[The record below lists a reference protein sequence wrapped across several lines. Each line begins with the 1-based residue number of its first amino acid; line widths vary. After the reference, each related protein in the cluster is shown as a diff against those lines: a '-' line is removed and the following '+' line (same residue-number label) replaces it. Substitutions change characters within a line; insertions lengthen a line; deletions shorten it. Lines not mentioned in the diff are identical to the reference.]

1 MDDIISGVGVVDKSV
16 AILAALAERGP
27 STLADLVAATGLA
40 RPTAHRLAVAL
51 EAHGLVARDARG
63 RFRPGVRLLAW
74 GARSVPGAEALVDA
88 AGPVLRRLRDA
99 TGESAQV
106 YVRDGDGRV
115 CVAVAERA
123 TGLRDTVPV
132 GAVLSMDAGSGA
144 KVLVAWSET
153 GAKRAPGVTGATGAA
168 DASGTAFSAG
178 ELAAVRRAGWAATVG
193 EREPG
198 VASVSA
204 PVHDRSGAVVAA
216 LSVSGPVDRLGRRP
230 GERLAGAVVA
240 AAAELTGLLADG

>member
-1 MDDIISGVGVVDKSV
+1 MVSGVGVVDKSV

-27 STLADLVAATGLA
+27 CSLAELVAATGLA
-40 RPTAHRLAVAL
+40 RPTAHRLATAL
-51 EAHGLVARDARG
+51 ELHGLVARDGRG

-88 AGPVLRRLRDA
+88 AGPVLGRLRDA

-106 YVRDGDGRV
+106 YVREGDGRV

-123 TGLRDTVPV
+123 AGLRDTVPL
-132 GAVLSMDAGSGA
+132 GAVLSMEAGSGA
-144 KVLVAWSET
+144 KVLAAW
-153 GAKRAPGVTGATGAA
+153 ADAAAA
-168 DASGTAFSAG
+168 DAAVAAFSAG

-204 PVHDRSGAVVAA
+204 PVRDASGAVVAA

-230 GERLAGAVVA
+230 GERLAGAVRSA
-240 AAAELTGLLADG
+240 AGELTGALAAT

>member
-1 MDDIISGVGVVDKSV
+1 MDDMVSGVGVVDKSV

-27 STLADLVAATGLA
+27 SSLADLVAATGLA

-74 GARSVPGAEALVDA
+74 GARSVPGAEVLVDA

-115 CVAVAERA
+115 CVAAAERA

-144 KVLVAWSET
+144 KVLVAWSEP
-153 GAKRAPGVTGATGAA
+153 GAERAAGATEAVGAA
-168 DASGTAFSAG
+168 GHAFSAG

-230 GERLAGAVVA
+230 GDRLAGVVVA
-240 AAAELTGLLADG
+240 AAAELTDLLASG